1 MYRRIKKILIVP
13 LLIVT
18 LMSCIIYTDYR
29 KPVQVEAAVMTGDP
43 FLDAFSWALELI
55 GFNASKDKQEEASR
69 SFFNQVRKNIHLL
82 SEYTNS
88 QFDESIIKKS
98 DSWKKEMAKKWDKMS
113 VRQRYIECANSYT
126 EAEYRQ
132 SGSSQDYMSWVY
144 DNYCQCESNPFA
156 NVTETVIPLNECI
169 AMLIESEK
177 ITSAYTP
184 EQWRTSGTLGILTM
198 AVKDWVTY
206 ISQEIYEDANKIYTL
221 ALGTATVIGAAAMEN
236 FAWYQYLKNIDF
248 QSYIDTSGGTFL
260 MTDPVPTMNAAR
272 SAFLENLPKTYA
284 FNLAN
289 LGSKYILDVNMYE
302 YNDAEQRMSIKF
314 IDIPDDTVK
323 IKYSKTDNGWRG
335 NYYSYECYDV
345 SGNVLSSENSF
356 ITLFTYYKDTSK
368 DWSMDYSVSGKYGAW
383 DPFNFKYQHYVYN
396 SSFGSVDNM
405 DLMIPFGLSDV
416 DVDTEGYVYTPPA
429 SCVIGTDSQDEDD
442 YVPGTIVKT
451 GNGTLADKVA
461 GTVIDLDD
469 VNYDAI
475 PHDEVI
481 DPALTDEKVAA
492 REEEND
498 KALTESLTRA
508 EEREKDEA
516 KEDAKPDAGTDTKDE
531 DLDKY
536 KIKVTDIFP
545 FCIPFDIYR
554 FFSCLAADPVA
565 PSFTIPL
572 IVENSFGI
580 PEYSVEIDFSKF
592 DSVAAILRKIEL
604 LGFCVGLAF
613 VTNKLIKH

>member
-1 MYRRIKKILIVP
+1 
-13 LLIVT
+13 
-18 LMSCIIYTDYR
+18 
-29 KPVQVEAAVMTGDP
+29 
-43 FLDAFSWALELI
+43 
-55 GFNASKDKQEEASR
+55 
-69 SFFNQVRKNIHLL
+69 
-82 SEYTNS
+82 
-88 QFDESIIKKS
+88 
-98 DSWKKEMAKKWDKMS
+98 
-113 VRQRYIECANSYT
+113 
-126 EAEYRQ
+126 
-132 SGSSQDYMSWVY
+132 MSWVY
-144 DNYCQCESNPFA
+144 DNYCTCKSNPFA
-156 NVTETVIPLNECI
+156 NVSETVIPLNECI

-177 ITSAYTP
+177 ITSAYTA

-272 SAFLENLPKTYA
+272 SVFLENIPKTYA
-284 FNLAN
+284 FNLAK
-289 LGSKYILDVNMYE
+289 LGAKYILDVNMYE
-302 YNDAEQRMSIKF
+302 YNDAEQHMSIKF

-323 IKYSKTDNGWRG
+323 IKYTQNDGGWRG
-335 NYYSYECYDV
+335 KFYTYDCYDS
-345 SGNVLSSENSF
+345 SGNVLDSENSF

-368 DWSMDYSVSGKYGAW
+368 DWSVDYQIGGKYQAW
-383 DPFNFKYQHYVYN
+383 DSFNFKYQHYVYN
-396 SSFGSVDNM
+396 SSFGSIDNM
-405 DLMIPFGLSDV
+405 DLMIPFGMANV
-416 DVDTEGYVYTPPA
+416 DVDTEGYVYTPVA
-429 SCVIGTDSQDEDD
+429 SRVIGTDSEDEDD
-442 YVPGTIVKT
+442 YVPGAIVKT

-481 DPALTDEKVAA
+481 DPALTEEKVAA

-565 PSFTIPL
+565 PKFTIPV
-572 IVENSFGI
+572 ITENSFGI
-580 PEYSVEIDFSKF
+580 PEYSIEIDFAMF
-592 DSVAAILRKIEL
+592 DTVAAILRKMEL

-613 VTNKLIKH
+613 ATNKLIKH

>member
-1 MYRRIKKILIVP
+1 
-13 LLIVT
+13 
-18 LMSCIIYTDYR
+18 
-29 KPVQVEAAVMTGDP
+29 
-43 FLDAFSWALELI
+43 
-55 GFNASKDKQEEASR
+55 
-69 SFFNQVRKNIHLL
+69 
-82 SEYTNS
+82 
-88 QFDESIIKKS
+88 
-98 DSWKKEMAKKWDKMS
+98 
-113 VRQRYIECANSYT
+113 
-126 EAEYRQ
+126 
-132 SGSSQDYMSWVY
+132 
-144 DNYCQCESNPFA
+144 
-156 NVTETVIPLNECI
+156 
-169 AMLIESEK
+169 
-177 ITSAYTP
+177 
-184 EQWRTSGTLGILTM
+184 
-198 AVKDWVTY
+198 
-206 ISQEIYEDANKIYTL
+206 
-221 ALGTATVIGAAAMEN
+221 
-236 FAWYQYLKNIDF
+236 
-248 QSYIDTSGGTFL
+248 
-260 MTDPVPTMNAAR
+260 
-272 SAFLENLPKTYA
+272 
-284 FNLAN
+284 
-289 LGSKYILDVNMYE
+289 
-302 YNDAEQRMSIKF
+302 
-314 IDIPDDTVK
+314 
-323 IKYSKTDNGWRG
+323 
-335 NYYSYECYDV
+335 
-345 SGNVLSSENSF
+345 
-356 ITLFTYYKDTSK
+356 
-368 DWSMDYSVSGKYGAW
+368 MDYSVSGKYGAW

-429 SCVIGTDSQDEDD
+429 SRVIGTDSQDEDD

-592 DSVAAILRKIEL
+592 DSVAAILRKMEL